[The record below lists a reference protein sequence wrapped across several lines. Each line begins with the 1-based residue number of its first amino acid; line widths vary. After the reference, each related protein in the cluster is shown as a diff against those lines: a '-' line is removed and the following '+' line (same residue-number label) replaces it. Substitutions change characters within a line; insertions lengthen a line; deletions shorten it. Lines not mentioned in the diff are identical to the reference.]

1 MSVVRLPRR
10 SFSADDR
17 YSAWPLWRDNQWVL
31 EVFHDGETF
40 ARRRSIRCWRCMRSE
55 PSSPISRSI
64 RSASLCRR
72 PWLLLPVPVLLKDRR
87 RGERAVAA
95 EERVNAAPG
104 ASRVDPPS
112 DKADAVM
119 KAHHDDAHR
128 RGRRHGGLAAL
139 LRLRNV
145 V

>member
-1 MSVVRLPRR
+1 
-10 SFSADDR
+10 
-17 YSAWPLWRDNQWVL
+17 
-31 EVFHDGETF
+31 
-40 ARRRSIRCWRCMRSE
+40 
-55 PSSPISRSI
+55 
-64 RSASLCRR
+64 
-72 PWLLLPVPVLLKDRR
+72 LLLPVPVLLKDRR